1 MPLVLTGVVIGVVLL
16 LLIAVVSVLY
26 VPSLRRVA
34 IEKGVVVA
42 AEKTGMDIDLDSLY
56 LSPFHHSPMVLYR
69 AWKGQGDLPLEVRID
84 SLFVGHRGQD
94 TLVYVR
100 HLRLKAIVHTLSSAP
115 HQPKD
120 LLSLPI
126 EVEHL
131 LLDKTTFHSGPL
143 R

>member
-42 AEKTGMDIDLDSLY
+42 AQKTGMDIDLDSLY

-100 HLRLKAIVHTLSSAP
+100 HLRLKATVHTLSSAP
-115 HQPKD
+115 HQPKG
-120 LLSLPI
+120 SPLPS
-126 EVEHL
+126 
-131 LLDKTTFHSGPL
+131 DRSGASAL
-143 R
+143 G